1 MLDGMVTGHASPNDP
16 VPVLAQRA
24 PDEARERPCISR
36 GGPSLALGPPA
47 AGGHQSARG
56 SSAACIVNSG
66 QKLKTP
72 KILVEGSISMVGSG
86 EECEPG
92 GWVVSAVCPRCGHHV
107 SLVKH
112 GCGRIEC
119 PQCSKKWARRAA
131 ERSAARLWGA
141 LHAGVS
147 KHKPRHITFDL
158 DELSW
163 DAAKARAE
171 EIGCTGGILVLH
183 PWRLKEEYR
192 AMFEMMAERT
202 GMNRYDIAK
211 QSGIGMDAFRW
222 SPHCHGMVYGR
233 FKDVR
238 SGSEIFEYRNIRR
251 MNSQHSAEG
260 ALMYLFGHTF
270 IPPGQ
275 NGKCYRYFGICSPQK
290 LKPEWTGS
298 CTDSLK
304 CPECQ
309 AEMVTED
316 SGEIILYKR
325 YIALGWH
332 VVTRIRTKARG
343 APPPRAP
350 RVPLDR
356 PEPFQKWAC
365 S

>member
-1 MLDGMVTGHASPNDP
+1 MISGYGPADAPEFLRIFQPSAAPQGGLAAPLEGPIALAAAPQEGGMGCEGG
-16 VPVLAQRA
+16 VP
-24 PDEARERPCISR
+24 
-36 GGPSLALGPPA
+36 
-47 AGGHQSARG
+47 
-56 SSAACIVNSG
+56 AACIVNSG

-72 KILVEGSISMVGSG
+72 KEILEGSVLMVGSG
-86 EECEPG
+86 EVCEPG

-112 GCGRIEC
+112 GCGLISC

-131 ERSAARLWGA
+131 ERAAARLWGA
-141 LHAGVS
+141 LHA
-147 KHKPRHITFDL
+147 KAATWKPRHITFDL

-163 DAAKARAE
+163 AAAKKKAA
-171 EIGCTGGILVLH
+171 EIGCTGGVLVLH
-183 PWRLKEEYR
+183 PWRLKDEYR

-202 GMNRYDIAK
+202 DMNRYDIAK

-222 SPHCHGMVYGR
+222 SPHCHVMAYGR

-238 SGSEIFEYRNIRR
+238 NGSEIFEYRNIRR
-251 MNSQHSAEG
+251 MNSQHGAEG

-270 IPPGQ
+270 IPLTK

-309 AEMVTED
+309 AEMVEEGT
-316 SGEIILYKR
+316 INLILYKR

-332 VVTRIRTKARG
+332 IVTTPFRKARG
-343 APPPRAP
+343 PPPPRASSVEP
-350 RVPLDR
+350 SK
-356 PEPFQKWAC
+356 PEPFAQWSKGTA
-365 S
+365 